1 MALTR
6 KLLKSLGLEEAAIDT
21 IIDAHTETTD
31 ALKKQ
36 RDDAIAE
43 AGTVEAITKERDQL
57 KQQVETLT
65 KQGGDAAK
73 IQADFDA
80 YKQQVESEKQAAK
93 TDADVLALLKEAGIQ
108 RDSFLTMA
116 AKTFDREKIQRGEDG
131 AITNRDELL
140 NGIKADYADC
150 IGTPQISPVPTLTPP
165 SGGGKGM
172 TREQIMAIKDPA
184 EQRTAIAQN
193 IHLFKPQT

>member
-80 YKQQVESEKQAAK
+80 FKQQIADEKAAAQ

-108 RDSFLTMA
+108 RESFQQLA
-116 AKTFDREKIQRGEDG
+116 SKSFDRSKIKRNEDG
-131 AITNRDELL
+131 SISNRQELL
-140 NGIKADYADC
+140 DGIKTDFADC
-150 IGTPQISPVPTLTPP
+150 IATQQQQGTPPNNPPT
-165 SGGGKGM
+165 GGGGTGK
-172 TREQIMAIKDPA
+172 TKEQIIAIKDPA
-184 EQRTAIAQN
+184 IRQAEMAKN
-193 IHLFKPQT
+193 LSLFGIE